1 MGRVAPDSYHFHSRR
16 SRDAVKHP
24 IRRQLLTPLLVVLV
38 PAVAAVAGLS
48 AWLSSSRQVALLQ
61 DRQTAVARVLADA
74 TFPLTEQSL
83 RQMAELSGQ
92 QFVVWSTVRRKILIS
107 SLTTPT
113 RDLEQS
119 LASLAHLTGTMAP
132 HATVL
137 HLGQS
142 LSVGAVRSRSRPE
155 DEILILTPQ
164 RQVFDARREVI
175 WPPLVMGAAVLLL
188 LVPWLLRLTGNWSRR
203 IQTLQ
208 QTVAG
213 IARGETTLPLV
224 VDQRDDELAALVA
237 DVETMQTRLGTL
249 QSELVRGERERLV
262 AQLAA
267 GFAHQFRNGI
277 AGASLALQ
285 LHETRCQAGG
295 DGSLAVARRQLT
307 LLEAEVRGILSLA
320 RLPESA
326 RQMVDL
332 VDLARDAADLIAPA
346 LTHQAIT
353 FSTHWQG
360 DLATPADSP
369 PAFTTRVAGNPDAL
383 RAALINLLLNAVDAA
398 GRGGEIRLEV
408 TGRGTDVSVAVADNG
423 PGPDPAIASRLS
435 EPFVTTKPEGIG
447 LGLTIVATVAHDHGG
462 RFEWKRVA
470 AWTVMELV
478 LPALREQKRE
488 TDAPRSG
495 GR

>member
-1 MGRVAPDSYHFHSRR
+1 M
-16 SRDAVKHP
+16 KHP

-61 DRQTAVARVLADA
+61 DRQTAVSRVLSEA
-74 TFPLTEQSL
+74 TFPLTPQSL

-92 QFVVWSTVRRKILIS
+92 EFVVWDTNRRKILIS
-107 SLTTPT
+107 SLATPT
-113 RDLEQS
+113 GDLEQS
-119 LASLAHLTGTMAP
+119 LAAITDKTGTVTP
-132 HATVL
+132 QSTL
-137 HLGQS
+137 LYSGQS
-142 LSVGAVRSRSRPE
+142 LSVGGVRSRSRPD

-175 WPPLVMGAAVLLL
+175 WPPLIMGAAVLLL
-188 LVPWLLRLTGNWSRR
+188 LIPWLWRLTRNWSNR

-208 QTVAG
+208 QAVAG
-213 IARGETTLPLV
+213 IARGETTVPLA
-224 VDQRDDELAALVA
+224 VDQRDDELAALVT
-237 DVETMQTRLGTL
+237 DVETMQARLGTL
-249 QSELVRGERERLV
+249 QSELVRVERERLV

-285 LHETRCQAGG
+285 LHETRCAASG

-326 RQMVDL
+326 RQLVDL
-332 VDLARDAADLIAPA
+332 VDVARDAADLVAPA
-346 LTHQAIT
+346 VTHQSIA
-353 FSTHWQG
+353 FSSRLGEAQT
-360 DLATPADSP
+360 TPDVALRALS
-369 PAFTTRVAGNPDAL
+369 TRVAGHPDAL
-383 RAALINLLLNAVDAA
+383 RAAIINLLLNAVDAA
-398 GRGGEIRLEV
+398 GRGGRIRLDVKSSGADV
-408 TGRGTDVSVAVADNG
+408 TVAVADNG
-423 PGPDPAIASRLS
+423 SGPDPAIASRLS

-462 RFEWKRVA
+462 RFEWRRVD
-470 AWTVMELV
+470 AWTIMELV
-478 LPALREQKRE
+478 LPAVHDLK
-488 TDAPRSG
+488 
-495 GR
+495 